1 MSTTEEN
8 GCEIAVIGMAC
19 RFPGAPNLQEFWN
32 RLAEGAELIV
42 PLSDD
47 ELLAAGVEPV
57 LLDNPS
63 YVKADGVLAGADL
76 FDAAFFGYTPR
87 EAELMDPQLRLF
99 LEIAWE
105 AMETGGYS
113 RDLLSARVGVYA
125 GAGINTYL
133 LSNLYTNP
141 AVIESVGSFQTTILN
156 DRDYLP
162 LHVSYKLNLNGPSVN
177 VQTACSTSLVAVHLA
192 CQSLLGRECDL
203 ALAGGTSIRVPQGRG
218 YLHEE
223 GGILSPDGHCRA
235 FDEKAAGT
243 ISSSGAGAVLLKR
256 LDDAIADRDF
266 VFATIKGTAVN
277 NDGGLKAG
285 FTAPA
290 VQGQAAVI
298 EEALAMAGVRA
309 DTVSYVETH
318 GTGTPLGDPIEIA
331 ALTEAFRRHTN
342 GKQFCAIG
350 SVKTNLGHLDA
361 AAGIA
366 GLIKTVL
373 ALTHRQI
380 PPSLNFERPNPRI
393 DFGNSPF
400 FVNTCLCDWEAS
412 GAPRCAGVRSFG
424 IGGTN
429 AHVVLEQAPPRDRGS
444 ATKRPNI
451 LLVSAMTATA
461 MESAAKNLAGY
472 TSAQADVD
480 LSDIAFTLQVG
491 RKGMAHRMAVVCDR
505 RDDAVALLTDP
516 DAANVFSGY
525 YQKGNRPVVFVFPGQ
540 GVQYPGMGSGLYQV
554 ESVFTEEVDR
564 CLGLIDS
571 TAASSLRALL
581 LPNGSLEENSDIL
594 LQDTALAQPALFV
607 ISYALAR
614 QLMHWGIG
622 PDAMIGHSIGEY
634 VAACLA
640 GVMELD
646 YAIRI
651 VLLRGKL
658 LSKLPQG
665 AMLAVPQNE
674 AEARRTLEGMPGLSV
689 AAVNGPKLTIIS
701 GRADS
706 IERLETSL
714 SMAGVSS
721 KRLRVSHAF
730 HSEMMAPVLNEFAGA
745 VAEARLHPPQIPYV
759 SNVTGTFITAQQAT
773 NPEYYARHLRETVR
787 FYQGISEL
795 MSEADRVLL
804 EVGPSGVLQGI
815 AGSRVNGVER
825 APIIQ
830 TLRPTDRSADATALA
845 GSLARLWACG
855 VDINWDAFHDGEAR
869 NRVPLPTYPFER
881 QRYWIDANERRA
893 GAEHPKE
900 KQADISKWFYRRSWK
915 RSPLPRRPADSG
927 PSIGASRPRFLLFAD
942 EFGVSDRL
950 ALLCQDESIDCVVVR
965 PGERF
970 EAAGDGGYVMNPSE
984 SESYTKLLKDLR
996 ANQGLP
1002 DLIFHCWNESLI

>member
-350 SVKTNLGHLDA
+350 SVKTNVGHFDA

-393 DFGNSPF
+393 DFDNSPF
-400 FVNTCLCDWEAS
+400 FVNTSLCDWEAS
-412 GAPRCAGVRSFG
+412 GAPRCAGVSSFG

-444 ATKRPNI
+444 ATKRSNI
-451 LLVSAMTATA
+451 LLV
-461 MESAAKNLAGY
+461 
-472 TSAQADVD
+472 
-480 LSDIAFTLQVG
+480 
-491 RKGMAHRMAVVCDR
+491 
-505 RDDAVALLTDP
+505 
-516 DAANVFSGY
+516 
-525 YQKGNRPVVFVFPGQ
+525 
-540 GVQYPGMGSGLYQV
+540 
-554 ESVFTEEVDR
+554 
-564 CLGLIDS
+564 
-571 TAASSLRALL
+571 
-581 LPNGSLEENSDIL
+581 
-594 LQDTALAQPALFV
+594 
-607 ISYALAR
+607 
-614 QLMHWGIG
+614 
-622 PDAMIGHSIGEY
+622 
-634 VAACLA
+634 
-640 GVMELD
+640 
-646 YAIRI
+646 
-651 VLLRGKL
+651 
-658 LSKLPQG
+658 
-665 AMLAVPQNE
+665 
-674 AEARRTLEGMPGLSV
+674 
-689 AAVNGPKLTIIS
+689 
-701 GRADS
+701 
-706 IERLETSL
+706 
-714 SMAGVSS
+714 
-721 KRLRVSHAF
+721 
-730 HSEMMAPVLNEFAGA
+730 
-745 VAEARLHPPQIPYV
+745 
-759 SNVTGTFITAQQAT
+759 
-773 NPEYYARHLRETVR
+773 
-787 FYQGISEL
+787 
-795 MSEADRVLL
+795 
-804 EVGPSGVLQGI
+804 
-815 AGSRVNGVER
+815 
-825 APIIQ
+825 
-830 TLRPTDRSADATALA
+830 
-845 GSLARLWACG
+845 
-855 VDINWDAFHDGEAR
+855 
-869 NRVPLPTYPFER
+869 
-881 QRYWIDANERRA
+881 
-893 GAEHPKE
+893 
-900 KQADISKWFYRRSWK
+900 
-915 RSPLPRRPADSG
+915 
-927 PSIGASRPRFLLFAD
+927 
-942 EFGVSDRL
+942 
-950 ALLCQDESIDCVVVR
+950 
-965 PGERF
+965 
-970 EAAGDGGYVMNPSE
+970 
-984 SESYTKLLKDLR
+984 
-996 ANQGLP
+996 
-1002 DLIFHCWNESLI
+1002 